1 MTTTPSLHIT
11 YVEELHNLT
20 QNGQIQPR
28 LCGQISSQLW
38 PAGPFPGGQ
47 MGSWLDIIS
56 HCNWAEPR
64 NNGDTVQDTANTC
77 CPSHL
82 STNLTDCQNIK
93 KTWDSEITGGP
104 RAGLFLVTGRRQLS
118 GHRVTKWDSNKWCQ
132 VAGVQPVSPDQTGGR
147 NELIRAAVMFVYSRC
162 GCLVPARLGLHN
174 INQYPSQ
181 NWYQN
186 IGDNPASCCIC
197 CNEK

>member
-28 LCGQISSQLW
+28 LCGQISSKLW

-77 CPSHL
+77 RPSHL
-82 STNLTDCQNIK
+82 SPLHQPD
-93 KTWDSEITGGP
+93 WLSEH
-104 RAGLFLVTGRRQLS
+104 QE
-118 GHRVTKWDSNKWCQ
+118 N
-132 VAGVQPVSPDQTGGR
+132 
-147 NELIRAAVMFVYSRC
+147 
-162 GCLVPARLGLHN
+162 LGLRDHWRTEGWFISGDRKEAIIRSSSYKVRLKQMVSSSRSSAGQPRPDWREKW
-174 INQYPSQ
+174 IN
-181 NWYQN
+181 
-186 IGDNPASCCIC
+186 
-197 CNEK
+197 